1 MKIDQISNLTE
12 RAAGLLAKMVEIAP
26 IFQFAEFRN
35 DFSTALNIPDKSNFS
50 GSANRAV
57 GSSFVK
63 DLQSP
68 NPTAVT
74 LKSYGREV
82 AVDDLYKAD
91 AKLTGSPVGLQKY
104 LDRQL
109 ASAALKV
116 ASEVQSHMFVG
127 TGSSPEMLGIS
138 NFVKDA
144 ASGGQTA
151 SLGFTT
157 TEQAAMNSQVALQL
171 NTTANQDAFLE
182 LLFKAIAGVPG
193 ANALVCNANLAARLT
208 TIAKRIGAAGE
219 SLNSYGVPVTT
230 FNNVPIVALPT
241 DAIPQTESDGTNSDC
256 TSLYVTRFAEELGVA
271 FNTNS
276 GFLFQ
281 DFQDYQTEPQGVSRL
296 QINLDLIVERTDAL
310 KRLSRIRL

>member
-193 ANALVCNANLAARLT
+193 SNALVCNANLAARLT

>member
-1 MKIDQISNLTE
+1 
-12 RAAGLLAKMVEIAP
+12 
-26 IFQFAEFRN
+26 
-35 DFSTALNIPDKSNFS
+35 
-50 GSANRAV
+50 
-57 GSSFVK
+57 
-63 DLQSP
+63 
-68 NPTAVT
+68 
-74 LKSYGREV
+74 
-82 AVDDLYKAD
+82 
-91 AKLTGSPVGLQKY
+91 
-104 LDRQL
+104 
-109 ASAALKV
+109 
-116 ASEVQSHMFVG
+116 
-127 TGSSPEMLGIS
+127 MLGIS

-193 ANALVCNANLAARLT
+193 SNALVCNANLAARLT

>member
-35 DFSTALNIPDKSNFS
+35 DFSTALNIPDKSIFS

-127 TGSSPEMLGIS
+127 TGSSPQMLGIS

-193 ANALVCNANLAARLT
+193 SNALVCNANLAARLT

>member
-35 DFSTALNIPDKSNFS
+35 DFSTALNIPDKSIFS

-193 ANALVCNANLAARLT
+193 SNALVCNANLAARLT